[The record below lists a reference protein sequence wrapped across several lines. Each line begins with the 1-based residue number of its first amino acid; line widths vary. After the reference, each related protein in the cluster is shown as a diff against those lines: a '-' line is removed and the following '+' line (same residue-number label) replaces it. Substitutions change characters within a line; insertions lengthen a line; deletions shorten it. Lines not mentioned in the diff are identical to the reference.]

1 MQQEGR
7 KALFCSSPQS
17 KKHNSSVCMFI
28 LWVLVV
34 KWKLW
39 YAAWFHCS
47 QQYGMTLKT
56 LEWKTTWIKSL
67 VFQSRGYTQE
77 GEGIVGRGEL
87 GLCLP
92 KRNSM
97 FIIEETHT
105 LLKLTWLEEN
115 YFLPA
120 TEIPK
125 HMLVCLM
132 GTDFESIYGMYR
144 GILSENIYK
153 EGIPAAVIPFI
164 LTDISNLRF
173 SKAQITHDLLSHA
186 VPKESGWTLQL
197 VWELWTNI
205 TIPWKT

>member
-7 KALFCSSPQS
+7 KALFCSSPPSQETQFCS
-17 KKHNSSVCMFI
+17 LHLHL

-67 VFQSRGYTQE
+67 AFQSRGYTRE
-77 GEGIVGRGEL
+77 GAVGRGEL

-92 KRNSM
+92 KHNSM

-144 GILSENIYK
+144 GILTENIYK

-173 SKAQITHDLLSHA
+173 SKAQNTHDLLSHA
-186 VPKESGWTLQL
+186 VPKESGWALHL
-197 VWELWTNI
+197 VRELWINI